1 VLRGNAQAALEN
13 VALWHER
20 DISHSSVERVILP
33 DSTILLDYLQH
44 RTIALVE
51 GMSVNV
57 ERMRENLEL
66 THGALFSQRVLLA
79 LVERGMTRDDA
90 YRIVQELAQ
99 RAWDQGTPLRE
110 LLAADD
116 RAAGLDLDA
125 IFTYDHYTRHAEEI
139 VRRLDGISSGL

>member
-1 VLRGNAQAALEN
+1 
-13 VALWHER
+13 
-20 DISHSSVERVILP
+20 LP

-51 GMSVNV
+51 GMTVNV

-79 LVERGMTRDDA
+79 LVEGNPAHPGMTRDEA

-110 LLAADD
+110 LLAQDE
-116 RAAGLDLDA
+116 RAAGLDLEE
-125 IFTYDHYTRHAEEI
+125 IFTYDHYTRYADQI
-139 VRRLDGISSGL
+139 VRRLDGISSGS